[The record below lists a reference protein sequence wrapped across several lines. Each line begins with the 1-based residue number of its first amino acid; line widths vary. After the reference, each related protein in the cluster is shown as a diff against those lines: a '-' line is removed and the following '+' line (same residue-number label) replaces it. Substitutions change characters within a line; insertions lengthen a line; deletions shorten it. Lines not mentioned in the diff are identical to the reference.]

1 MTDKTIYPQENIDDF
16 DDLTRFADENFDT
29 NEVDLFQFSGDESS
43 PFTRLKS
50 VILSLEWEITDDYL
64 QDLAD
69 ELAEL
74 IPDWE
79 DNKAVGVYLQGM
91 SKIGKYLRLR
101 GAYAHPN
108 SIKLLLTFFHH
119 LETIVSS
126 PDMNEE
132 RITTLLRSD
141 VRKFKV
147 LQYQIRLAEEAAA
160 AEGEDSAAVGTG
172 LNVVAR
178 DIGEAEGALRGFK
191 AAILELDWEVSDNS
205 LAKFATALHILGEE
219 RIQNKSALIL
229 IQGMQALGQ
238 YIADERAK
246 AHPESFNL
254 LLSFHD
260 GLMQLLDEGPSAPT
274 PQQKKKILVNK
285 VNRLNFLK
293 KLIAPKDADVPPAI
307 PLPQEVS
314 PQTPPT
320 SAASAEFHDDA
331 ELRDQAADALLAES
345 NAAPDG
351 IGDSESMLPKDEE
364 LLAEVEAVAEA
375 APAGEGPMP
384 EPTPFAEDFPIEL
397 ATEEPVSTGE
407 EGGIEA
413 EIDALFSMGPKRAM
427 LSSEEE
433 YPEEELPSSAY
444 QAVDDEL
451 ADGFIDGSVG
461 ARGGITPALADIVEE
476 SGFNGRDEQLDP
488 DTKVDL
494 DERLNFFFGDSDEE
508 TKQTEPTLSLFDE
521 ESDKNDEMPALA
533 ETADDSAT
541 VVEDDMTILFADSE
555 EEKSLGQPVQ
565 TWEEET
571 AFPGM
576 AAGKTGGEAS
586 EETDPF
592 ELSLSLFD
600 EETDSNGE
608 TPALKNAADTSPAA
622 LQDDMAI
629 LFAGS
634 DEDKPLAEPAQTWE
648 DEASELLAGA
658 DDEASVFA
666 EEPAASATPAILEQ
680 HEESAVFATPDTPG
694 EPVSALAGIA
704 LPEEETSLQAD
715 NEDSELQAKLD
726 SFFDL
731 PDKDVEPTAAEFEQ
745 LAVVPERDP
754 KDEEDDL
761 EEEQDDVLRQGALA
775 DVDVPAGRSVKEE
788 EADPEIAQLLD
799 SFLDDVDAPAPVPEA
814 PPVPSAMPEVAIQPA
829 EEPVSEWSGEDT
841 VEAEAPLPA
850 EEPVAELDLFAL
862 ENAPP
867 AQATVEPE
875 AAIAAEEL
883 RLERSVVSA
892 AEAAGATG
900 GFEDILDSA
909 EVQDFLLHGREMEEV
924 ADEELLF
931 AENETT
937 AVAPSEASSSVADIQ
952 SQEVVADPVETAAE
966 ELLDTEDAYVDL
978 EDSGGEELF
987 AGEDEAYDALL
998 TDTVLE
1004 EAEAAAAMPEPSL
1017 FAEETETLDDSAAIH
1032 AAQAR
1037 EDDPAEEAMLALG
1050 AALPQLLSSPSAEAL
1065 AGAERSLRQLR
1076 HTASLSP
1083 VQLAAI
1089 SMLETVVTGLGRRSA
1104 TGSDDATVVD
1114 QLYQALVYPQ
1124 DHLPVEAVSAF
1135 AQWMQNLLSDAG
1147 TVETPQEHFT
1157 TRDIYQELSGFRAR
1171 MEEELAQLRSE
1182 MRKR

>member
-1 MTDKTIYPQENIDDF
+1 MTDKTIYPQETIDDF

-79 DNKAVGVYLQGM
+79 DNKAAGVYLQGM

-101 GAYAHPN
+101 GAYAHHN

-126 PDMNEE
+126 PDMTEE

-172 LNVVAR
+172 LNVVVR

-260 GLMQLLDEGPSAPT
+260 GLMQLLDEGPSAPS
-274 PQQKKKILVNK
+274 PQQKKRILVNK

-293 KLIAPKDADVPPAI
+293 KLIAPKDAEVPPAI
-307 PLPQEVS
+307 PLPQAVA
-314 PQTPPT
+314 PQTQPD
-320 SAASAEFHDDA
+320 SAATAESHVDA
-331 ELRDQAADALLAES
+331 GLREQAVDALLAES
-345 NAAPDG
+345 SAAPDG
-351 IGDSESMLPKDEE
+351 IGDSEPMLPEDEE
-364 LLAEVEAVAEA
+364 LLAAVEAVAEA
-375 APAGEGPMP
+375 APADEEVLS
-384 EPTPFAEDFPIEL
+384 EPSPLAEDFPIEL
-397 ATEEPVSTGE
+397 ATEEPVSAG

-461 ARGGITPALADIVEE
+461 ARSGITPALADIVEE
-476 SGFNGRDEQLDP
+476 SGFDGRDEQLDP
-488 DTKVDL
+488 ETKVDL

-508 TKQTEPTLSLFDE
+508 TEQAEPTLSLFDE
-521 ESDKNDEMPALA
+521 ETGKNDLTPALA
-533 ETADDSAT
+533 ETTDDAPAAT
-541 VVEDDMTILFADSE
+541 EDDTAILFADSDDDKPPAE
-555 EEKSLGQPVQ
+555 PAQA
-565 TWEEET
+565 WEEEP
-571 AFPGM
+571 AFPAM
-576 AAGKTGGEAS
+576 AATGEASGESS
-586 EETDPF
+586 EETDQF

-600 EETDSNGE
+600 EEPDDSGE
-608 TPALKNAADTSPAA
+608 KAALENSADASPAA

-629 LFAGS
+629 LFADG
-634 DEDKPLAEPAQTWE
+634 DEDKPLAETAQVWE
-648 DEASELLAGA
+648 DEANDLLAGA

-666 EEPAASATPAILEQ
+666 EEPMASATPVVLGQ
-680 HEESAVFATPDTPG
+680 GEESAIFAEPVAPE
-694 EPVSALAGIA
+694 EPVSALAGIVI
-704 LPEEETSLQAD
+704 PEEETLLQAD
-715 NEDSELQAKLD
+715 SEDTELQKKLD

-731 PDKDVEPTAAEFEQ
+731 PDKDMEPTAAEFEQ
-745 LAVVPERDP
+745 LAVVPERDSE
-754 KDEEDDL
+754 DEEDDL
-761 EEEQDDVLRQGALA
+761 EEEQDDALHQGALA
-775 DVDVPAGRSVKEE
+775 DVAVPAGRSVKEE
-788 EADPEIAQLLD
+788 ETDPEIAQLLD
-799 SFLDDVDAPAPVPEA
+799 SFLDDVDAPAPMSEAPSIPPMPEA
-814 PPVPSAMPEVAIQPA
+814 VSRSAGEPADEWSAGDATVSEASLVPGA
-829 EEPVSEWSGEDT
+829 PVSEPDLFLQ
-841 VEAEAPLPA
+841 EAEPPVQAAP
-850 EEPVAELDLFAL
+850 
-862 ENAPP
+862 
-867 AQATVEPE
+867 EPE
-875 AAIAAEEL
+875 TAMAAEEL

-892 AEAAGATG
+892 AEAAGAAG

-931 AENETT
+931 AEDETT
-937 AVAPSEASSSVADIQ
+937 AIVRDEAPPLPADVTAQ
-952 SQEVVADPVETAAE
+952 NAFADPVGATAKD
-966 ELLDTEDAYVDL
+966 LLNAGDAHVDL
-978 EDSGGEELF
+978 EASAGEELF
-987 AGEDEAYDALL
+987 AGEDEEHGVDLV
-998 TDTVLE
+998 DTVLE
-1004 EAEAAAAMPEPSL
+1004 EAGMAVPVAEPSL
-1017 FAEETETLDDSAAIH
+1017 FAEEAESWDDRADAGAVGTE
-1032 AAQAR
+1032 
-1037 EDDPAEEAMLALG
+1037 EDDPTQEAMLALG
-1050 AALPQLLSSPSAEAL
+1050 AALPQLLSSRSSEAL
-1065 AGAERSLRQLR
+1065 ADAEQSLQQLR

-1083 VQLAAI
+1083 VQMAAT
-1089 SMLETVVTGLGRRSA
+1089 SMLETVITGLGRRPA
-1104 TGSDDATVVD
+1104 TDSDDAAVVD
-1114 QLYQALVYPQ
+1114 QLYQALVDPQ

-1135 AQWMQNLLSDAG
+1135 AQWMQNLLSDTG
-1147 TVETPQEHFT
+1147 KVETTQEHFT